1 MSILGGI
8 NMELYVTNNV
18 NDCDKRKW
26 VYRDLYLYRGKGK
39 ENIELSRKIEKM
51 YKKFDKFI
59 KKNQFYLILLL
70 STLDIEKGNNKEL
83 RICYNNKKILE
94 YRDIVDLYKF
104 LHR

>member
-1 MSILGGI
+1 
-8 NMELYVTNNV
+8 MELYVTNNV

-26 VYRDLYLYRGKGK
+26 VYRDLYFYRGKGK
-39 ENIELSRKIEKM
+39 ENIELSKKIEKM

-70 STLDIEKGNNKEL
+70 STLDIEKGSNKEL